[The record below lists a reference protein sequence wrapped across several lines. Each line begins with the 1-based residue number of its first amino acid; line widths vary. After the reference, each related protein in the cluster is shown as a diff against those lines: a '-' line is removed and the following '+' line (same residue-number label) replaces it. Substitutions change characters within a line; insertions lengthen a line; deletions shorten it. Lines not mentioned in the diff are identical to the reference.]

1 MVSLG
6 SGNIIVTFWA
16 NDTVGNVGK
25 FTITI
30 HKDITTPIVD
40 AIAWIVAIA
49 GIAIS
54 VNVAIRVRRKYYDK
68 NLLLLESI
76 PKERIKAHI
85 KLLEAEIE
93 YYLTKRA
100 LTKAVP
106 FMEYAEELAISNLS
120 LMSDWIEFFKKF
132 QTFIDVFVQEERTQ
146 LIIPLIE
153 QLKILFEKIPPI
165 AEDNIKI
172 APLLQKDIN
181 CCATLQE
188 FQLAIELL
196 TIKLNMYAV
205 IQNQFVMMGMET
217 LLVSIKEEFQD
228 NNNQMQKLE
237 QC

>member
-85 KLLEAEIE
+85 KSLEAEIE
-93 YYLTKRA
+93 YYLTK
-100 LTKAVP
+100 
-106 FMEYAEELAISNLS
+106 
-120 LMSDWIEFFKKF
+120 
-132 QTFIDVFVQEERTQ
+132 
-146 LIIPLIE
+146 
-153 QLKILFEKIPPI
+153 
-165 AEDNIKI
+165 
-172 APLLQKDIN
+172 
-181 CCATLQE
+181 
-188 FQLAIELL
+188 
-196 TIKLNMYAV
+196 
-205 IQNQFVMMGMET
+205 
-217 LLVSIKEEFQD
+217 KEH
-228 NNNQMQKLE
+228 
-237 QC
+237 